1 MLTSPQV
8 QRSFRLAVRRRC
20 ASGSSGASGSAHRHM
35 HMHMHTQPHTHT
47 HATTGVSR
55 ATVGRCASPPRSRG
69 RVSTGT
75 SNGSCANA
83 HSRSASTAAL
93 TDCTSGSRSGLLRTH
108 QPPRVLPRGLSRP
121 PWPFHLQARRTI
133 QTLSRTSCPP
143 LSTACSLA
151 RASCGF
157 STAAVYTCPSRSRSR
172 LASPPSLSPSPSPST
187 PHLVLSFPTV
197 RCVLHLTPVRSRIR
211 TLPAVMGNALEQTR
225 PHGDHGDHGH
235 DHSHSHS
242 HSHSPFGHH
251 HHHHDNTYLTSANTS
266 DPGVRITRL
275 GLLSNLGMAIAKFI
289 GGWAFN
295 SRAMV
300 ADAWHSLADLASD
313 ILTLLT
319 VSWSLK
325 PPSDRFP
332 MGFGKVESL
341 GSLGVSGMLLVGG
354 LYMGWESG
362 ISLYGHFNPEGA
374 HHIFEHVGHGHSHS
388 HSPADLG
395 LPSIHAVWLAAGTI
409 LIKEWLYHA
418 TMKIARERKSSV
430 LASNAV
436 HHRVDSL
443 TGIVTLAAILG
454 ANIIENCAWLD
465 PVGGLLISIMV
476 VSAGYE
482 NTKEALYELADRSLD
497 DEVKKSVRKQAHR
510 ALANVSVGHEA
521 ELRDISGIKSGQN
534 YLVDVELAVPG
545 AWTVDDVKDLED
557 AVRSQIGSRVRGV
570 RRLRVRFVS
579 RDKPVNEKWDEFIA
593 GSEALQKPEGQAEE
607 EEGERH
613 GRGR

>member
-1 MLTSPQV
+1 MSCIVPQV
-8 QRSFRLAVRRRC
+8 QRCVAGCTTHGALRSTNRHC
-20 ASGSSGASGSAHRHM
+20 ASL
-35 HMHMHTQPHTHT
+35 
-47 HATTGVSR
+47 
-55 ATVGRCASPPRSRG
+55 G
-69 RVSTGT
+69 RVSTPANNNRLRHD
-75 SNGSCANA
+75 SHGSYVDATCRC
-83 HSRSASTAAL
+83 SSTATL
-93 TDCTSGSRSGLLRTH
+93 SGGVRGGRFGVLRTH
-108 QPPRVLPRGLSRP
+108 RPSPALSRP
-121 PWPFHLQARRTI
+121 PPSPSGLSFRFQARHTT
-133 QTLSRTSCPP
+133 QSSSSTSCIR
-143 LSTACSLA
+143 SSSIRCFAAHAC
-151 RASCGF
+151 F
-157 STAAVYTCPSRSRSR
+157 STAAVYCASKAPSFLP
-172 LASPPSLSPSPSPST
+172 LASSPST
-187 PHLVLSFPTV
+187 LDLVSSFATV
-197 RCVLHLTPVRSRIR
+197 RCDLLHLAPVRGRLR
-211 TLPAVMGNALEQTR
+211 TLPTIMGTALKQTR
-225 PHGDHGDHGH
+225 QHGDHGQDHDHDH

-242 HSHSPFGHH
+242 HSHSVFGHH

-319 VSWSLK
+319 VSWSSK
-325 PPSDRFP
+325 PPNDRFP

-354 LYMGWESG
+354 LYMGWESA

-388 HSPADLG
+388 HSPADLDI
-395 LPSIHAVWLAAGTI
+395 PSIHAVWLAAGTI
-409 LIKEWLYHA
+409 IIKEWLYRA
-418 TMKIARERKSSV
+418 TMKIARERKSSI

-454 ANIIENCAWLD
+454 ANVLENAVWLD

-476 VSAGYE
+476 VSAGFQ
-482 NTKEALYELADRSLD
+482 NTRDALYELADRSLD
-497 DEVKKSVRKQAHR
+497 NEVRNSVQKQAHR
-510 ALANVSVGHEA
+510 ALANVSDGHDA

-545 AWTVDDVKDLED
+545 AWTVDDVKALED
-557 AVRSQIGSRVRGV
+557 AVRLQVGAKVRGV
-570 RRLRVRFVS
+570 RRVRVRFVS

-593 GSEALQKPEGQAEE
+593 SSDGMQNPENHEE
-607 EEGERH
+607 DGAH
-613 GRGR
+613 GTIEHDQNKKHRD